1 MTHHAFVNAAIVL
14 ASVVAMEAVAWASHK
29 YVMHGWGWAWHRSHH
44 EPGRD
49 GLERNDLYAV
59 VFAAISIILIALGNQ
74 GVWPLAW
81 VGLGMALY
89 GFLYFVVHDGLVHG
103 RWPFRHTP
111 KRGYLKR
118 LVQAHRLHHAV
129 RTRESAV
136 SFGFLYAA
144 PIERLRQ
151 EFRRARLARS

>member
-1 MTHHAFVNAAIVL
+1 MTHHVLVNAAIVL
-14 ASVVAMEAVAWASHK
+14 AAVVAMEAVAWATHK

-44 EPGRD
+44 EPRQSGF
-49 GLERNDLYAV
+49 ERNDLYAV

-74 GVWPLAW
+74 GIWPLAW

-89 GFLYFVVHDGLVHG
+89 GLLYYVVHDGLVHG
-103 RWPFRHTP
+103 RWPFQYVP

-129 RTRESAV
+129 RTRDSAI

-144 PIERLRQ
+144 PIERLRR
-151 EFRRARLARS
+151 EFRTRSVR

>member
-1 MTHHAFVNAAIVL
+1 MTRHVLVNAAIVI
-14 ASVVAMEAVAWASHK
+14 ASVVAMEAVAWATHK

-44 EPGRD
+44 EPRQSGC
-49 GLERNDLYAV
+49 ERNDLYAV
-59 VFAAISIILIALGNQ
+59 VFAAISITLIALGNQ

-89 GFLYFVVHDGLVHG
+89 GLLYFVVHDGLVHG
-103 RWPFRHTP
+103 RWPFRHVP
-111 KRGYLKR
+111 KRGYVKR

-129 RTRESAV
+129 RTRESAI

-144 PIERLRQ
+144 PIERLRR
-151 EFRRARLARS
+151 EFRARAAR

>member
-1 MTHHAFVNAAIVL
+1 MTHHVFANAAIVL
-14 ASVVAMEAVAWASHK
+14 ASVVAMEGVAWATHK
-29 YVMHGWGWAWHRSHH
+29 YVMHGWGWGWHQSHH
-44 EPGRD
+44 EPRRRAF
-49 GLERNDLYAV
+49 ERNDLYAV
-59 VFAAISIILIALGNQ
+59 VFAAISITLIALGNQ

-103 RWPFRHTP
+103 RWPFRHVP

-129 RTRESAV
+129 RTRDSAI

-144 PIERLRQ
+144 PIERLRR
-151 EFRRARLARS
+151 EFRARAVR